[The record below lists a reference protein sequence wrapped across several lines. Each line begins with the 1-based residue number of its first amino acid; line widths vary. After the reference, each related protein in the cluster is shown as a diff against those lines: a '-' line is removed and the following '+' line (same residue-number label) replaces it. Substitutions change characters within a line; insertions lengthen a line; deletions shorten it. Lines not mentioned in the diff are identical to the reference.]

1 MNRTNVNY
9 HFHNPNADGL
19 MEKYILQ
26 VLVEQ
31 GVKRLLAVVK
41 GDGSDGEENQ
51 EEMADS
57 L

>member
-9 HFHNPNADGL
+9 HFYNPNADGL

-41 GDGSDGEENQ
+41 GDGFDGEENQ

>member
-41 GDGSDGEENQ
+41 GDGFDSEENQ